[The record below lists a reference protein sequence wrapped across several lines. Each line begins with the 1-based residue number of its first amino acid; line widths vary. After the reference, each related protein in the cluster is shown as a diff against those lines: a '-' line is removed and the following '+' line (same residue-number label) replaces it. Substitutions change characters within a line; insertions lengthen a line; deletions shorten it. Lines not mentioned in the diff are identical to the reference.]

1 MQYPLELRFK
11 LLTFGQRITA
21 VDASGN
27 TIFFIKQK
35 MFKLKEQVQVFADTE
50 QKKPLFQIAAD
61 RVLDFSASYHFTDA
75 EGNDWGSVRRRGMRS
90 LWSAHYEILEDGKVA
105 MAISEESPMK
115 KIIESLLGDIPIIG
129 MLAVY
134 FLNPSYRVVGAD
146 NRPLL
151 RLIKRPAIFEG
162 LYTVEKLGELPPDEE
177 LRSLLA
183 MIMLVLLERKR
194 G

>member
-21 VDASGN
+21 TDKAGN

-50 QKKPLFQIAAD
+50 QKRLLFQIAAD

-90 LWSAHYEILEDGKVA
+90 LWSAHYEILEDGKVV
-105 MAISEESPMK
+105 MAITEESPIK
-115 KIIESLLGDIPIIG
+115 KIIESLLGEIPILG
-129 MLAVY
+129 LLAVY
-134 FLNPSYRVVGAD
+134 LLNPSYRVVGVD
-146 NRPLL
+146 NQPLL
-151 RLIKRPAIFEG
+151 RLVKRPAIFEG
-162 LYTVEKLGELPPDEE
+162 VYQVEKLGELPPDEE